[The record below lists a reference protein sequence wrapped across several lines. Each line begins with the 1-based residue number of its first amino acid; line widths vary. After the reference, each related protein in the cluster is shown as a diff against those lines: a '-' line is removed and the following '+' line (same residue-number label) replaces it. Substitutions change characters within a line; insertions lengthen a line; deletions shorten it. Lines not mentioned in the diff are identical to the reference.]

1 MVATACPGAGPACA
15 PFPNSLLLSRFPPP
29 HAPSLATSMRRRLL
43 LGVGTPAVAALAA
56 AAPPA
61 VLQDGAATLFVT
73 AGAYALVRTFDV
85 LTERRLVDKSL
96 SRKIVHVLSGVLFM
110 SSWPLFSNS
119 TEARYFAAIVPFL
132 NSVRL
137 LTYGLRLSTD
147 EALVKSVTREGKPEE
162 LLRGP
167 LYYVL
172 VLLFTVLVFWR
183 ESPIG
188 VVSLS
193 MMSGGDGFADIVGRR
208 YGSAK
213 LPFNDKKSWVGSI
226 AMFISGFLL
235 SAIMLFYFSSLGC
248 IHVSW
253 EEAFGKLA
261 LVALAATAVEC
272 IPVTD
277 VVDDNISVP
286 LATMLV
292 ASLLFGS
299 STQ

>member
-1 MVATACPGAGPACA
+1 MAAAAWPGAAAACA
-15 PFPNSLLLSRFPPP
+15 SSSNSLLPSRSRP
-29 HAPSLATSMRRRLL
+29 HAPSPASFMRRRLVP
-43 LGVGTPAVAALAA
+43 GVANPAMAALAA

-61 VLQDGAATLFVT
+61 VLQDGAATLFTT

-85 LTERRLVDKSL
+85 LTERRLVEKSL
-96 SRKIVHVLSGVLFM
+96 SRKIVHVLSGILFM

-119 TEARYFAAIVPFL
+119 TEARYFAAVVPFL
-132 NSVRL
+132 NSLRL
-137 LTYGLRLSTD
+137 LTYGLCLYTD

-172 VLLFTVLVFWR
+172 VLLFSVLVFWR

-188 VVSLS
+188 IVSLS

-208 YGSAK
+208 YGSVK
-213 LPFNDKKSWVGSI
+213 LPFNQKKSWVGSI
-226 AMFISGFLL
+226 SMFISGFLL
-235 SAIMLFYFSSLGC
+235 SAIMLFYFSSLGY

-261 LVALAATAVEC
+261 LVALAATLVES
-272 IPVTD
+272 IPATD

-292 ASLLFGS
+292 ALLLFGS
-299 STQ
+299 NTQ

>member
-1 MVATACPGAGPACA
+1 M
-15 PFPNSLLLSRFPPP
+15 
-29 HAPSLATSMRRRLL
+29 
-43 LGVGTPAVAALAA
+43 
-56 AAPPA
+56 
-61 VLQDGAATLFVT
+61 
-73 AGAYALVRTFDV
+73 
-85 LTERRLVDKSL
+85 
-96 SRKIVHVLSGVLFM
+96 HVLSGVLFM

-119 TEARYFAAIVPFL
+119 TEARYFAAVVPFL
-132 NSVRL
+132 NSMRL

-172 VLLFTVLVFWR
+172 VLLFSVLVFWR
-183 ESPIG
+183 ESAIG
-188 VVSLS
+188 IVSLS

-208 YGSAK
+208 YGSVK
-213 LPFNDKKSWVGSI
+213 LPFNEKKSWIGSI
-226 AMFISGFLL
+226 SMFISGFLL
-235 SAIMLFYFSSLGC
+235 SAIMLFYFSSLGY

-261 LVALAATAVEC
+261 LVALAATVVEC
-272 IPVTD
+272 IPVID

-292 ASLLFGS
+292 AFLLFGS
-299 STQ
+299 NTQ